1 MRFQKIILHKKNRSG
16 SRKSDESE
24 RFFCVLRV
32 TFLRFAWQATM
43 EKKVS
48 DFMNIEIISNAI
60 KSIIDNAPDI
70 HSNTNSKSPRYTH
83 GPVVKTGPTSGKNRS
98 RNKNG
103 QWRAKR
109 SDAGTKRK

>member
-1 MRFQKIILHKKNRSG
+1 
-16 SRKSDESE
+16 
-24 RFFCVLRV
+24 
-32 TFLRFAWQATM
+32 M

-83 GPVVKTGPTSGKNRS
+83 GPEVKTGPTSGKNRS

>member
-1 MRFQKIILHKKNRSG
+1 
-16 SRKSDESE
+16 
-24 RFFCVLRV
+24 
-32 TFLRFAWQATM
+32 M

-48 DFMNIEIISNAI
+48 DFMNISELISEGI
-60 KSIIDNAPDI
+60 KSILDNIPDRP
-70 HSNTNSKSPRYTH
+70 NTNSKSPRYTH

-109 SDAGTKRK
+109 NDAGTKRK

>member
-1 MRFQKIILHKKNRSG
+1 
-16 SRKSDESE
+16 
-24 RFFCVLRV
+24 
-32 TFLRFAWQATM
+32 M

-48 DFMNIEIISNAI
+48 AFMNISELISEGI
-60 KSIIDNAPDI
+60 KSILDNIPDRP
-70 HSNTNSKSPRYTH
+70 SNTNSKSPRYTH
-83 GPVVKTGPTSGKNRS
+83 GPVVKTGPTSGRNRS